1 MKIQKIIFVVLL
13 SLITT
18 TFLNAQNIKGVVEKR
33 TYDIGDRIEFA
44 FKVPYDA
51 KQPQTLIV
59 GKNSSDSL
67 ELQTTI
73 IDTIKE
79 NDKQYLFYKQYY
91 TSFLS
96 GVRNI
101 GEGVAVKIGNSTDKI
116 IEIIPAEIEIL
127 QFPIDTTKIEIKDIK
142 PVLEEKFTF
151 KELLPIIYVLL
162 GLIILGV
169 IIYLLK
175 RYIDKR
181 NKNIET
187 PEIVKADPKIPP
199 HIKALQ
205 LLEDLPKK
213 RLSEQKLQKQYY
225 TELTEIIWVYL
236 EERFGIFASEMT
248 STQILSQVKLN
259 NNISQ
264 NNYSILER
272 IFNTSDLVK
281 FAKYE
286 TEQIT
291 DKNILAN
298 AKEFVVNTKEELE
311 LNEPNE

>member
-13 SLITT
+13 SLIST
-18 TFLNAQNIKGVVEKR
+18 TFLNAQTVKGIVEKR
-33 TYDIGDRIEFA
+33 TYDIGDRIEFT
-44 FKVPYDA
+44 FKVPFDS

-67 ELQTTI
+67 ELQATI

-101 GEGVAVKIGNSTDKI
+101 GEGVAVKVGNSADGI
-116 IEIIPAEIEIL
+116 IEIIPTEIEIL
-127 QFPIDTTKIEIKDIK
+127 QYPIDTTKIEIKDIK

-291 DKNILAN
+291 DKNILDN

>member
-13 SLITT
+13 SLIST
-18 TFLNAQNIKGVVEKR
+18 TFLNAQTVKGIVEKR
-33 TYDIGDRIEFA
+33 TYDIGDRIEFT
-44 FKVPYDA
+44 FKVPFDS

-67 ELQTTI
+67 ELQATI

-101 GEGVAVKIGNSTDKI
+101 GEGVAVKVGNSADGI
-116 IEIIPAEIEIL
+116 IEIIPTEIEIL
-127 QFPIDTTKIEIKDIK
+127 QYPIDTTKIEIKDIK

-175 RYIDKR
+175 RYLDKR
-181 NKNIET
+181 NQNIET
-187 PEIVKADPKIPP
+187 PEIVKEEPKIPP
-199 HIKALQ
+199 HVKALQ
-205 LLEDLPKK
+205 LLEDLSKK

-264 NNYSILER
+264 NNYGILEK

-291 DKNILAN
+291 DKNILDN

>member
-13 SLITT
+13 SLIST
-18 TFLNAQNIKGVVEKR
+18 TFLNAQTVKGIVEKR
-33 TYDIGDRIEFA
+33 TYDIGDRIEFT
-44 FKVPYDA
+44 FKVPFDS

-67 ELQTTI
+67 ELQATI

-96 GVRNI
+96 GVRNV
-101 GEGVAVKIGNSTDKI
+101 GEGVAVKVGNSSDGI
-116 IEIIPAEIEIL
+116 IEIIPTEIEIL
-127 QFPIDTTKIEIKDIK
+127 QYPIDTTKIEIKDIK